1 MAVDVGE
8 RACDRFRIWTESG
21 QQEEEWGQDDFMK
34 SVIQGK
40 FPTAS
45 VCYASTQCWRG
56 PQRCQRGWAFLEATP
71 HPQLSG
77 TPAVLSTASVIQ
89 VHPGGP
95 TFTQPMSPGA
105 CSGDRTLESSR
116 CFLQNPREYWCP
128 ILLHEF
134 IIYLHS

>member
-45 VCYASTQCWRG
+45 VCYASIQCWRG
-56 PQRCQRGWAFLEATP
+56 PQRCQRGWAFLETTL

-77 TPAVLSTASVIQ
+77 TPAVLSTATVIQ
-89 VHPGGP
+89 IHPGANVHP
-95 TFTQPMSPGA
+95 A
-105 CSGDRTLESSR
+105 YESWGLLR
-116 CFLQNPREYWCP
+116 GQNPGKFKMLSAESRG
-128 ILLHEF
+128 ILVSDF
-134 IIYLHS
+134 TA